1 MNLVFDLETDG
12 LYNDCTQIHCLGI
25 HDLDTKETYVFNDTG
40 NTQPLSKG
48 LQMLEDAE
56 TIIGHN
62 IIGYDLCVI
71 RKLHPWFAPSGSVL
85 DTLVLSR
92 IYHADILKTDQ
103 KRKWKHMPVQLYG
116 RHSLE
121 AYGHR
126 LGEYKGEFGK
136 TTDWKEWSPEM
147 QEYML
152 QDVVVTTKLWN
163 HFVPYLTGLR

>member
-25 HDLDTKETYVFNDTG
+25 HDLDAKETYVFNDTG
-40 NTQPLSKG
+40 NTQPISKG

-62 IIGYDLCVI
+62 IIGFDLPVI
-71 RKLHPWFAPSGSVL
+71 RKLQPWFSPGGSVL

-92 IYHADILKTDQ
+92 IYYADRLAKDHQ
-103 KRKWKHMPVQLYG
+103 RNYKHMPVQLYG

-121 AYGHR
+121 AYGYR
-126 LGEYKGEFGK
+126 LGEYKGDFGK

-147 QEYML
+147 QDYML
-152 QDVVVTTKLWN
+152 QDVVVTTKLWH
-163 HFVPYLTGLR
+163 HFVPYLTGLV